1 MKKMI
6 FSAVAL
12 VAFSFA
18 GMANEIEEKKVEE
31 ITLET
36 SNNKIEQVQKP
47 IIVMGYCEGLYLWI
61 KEKVLETFD
70 DEDFASEI
78 AFAAMKRCQDLT

>member
-1 MKKMI
+1 MQKMI

-18 GMANEIEEKKVEE
+18 GMANEIKEKKVEE
-31 ITLET
+31 ISLET

-47 IIVMGYCEGLYLWI
+47 TIVMGYCEGLYLWV
-61 KEKVLETFD
+61 KEKVTNP
-70 DEDFASEI
+70 
-78 AFAAMKRCQDLT
+78 R

>member
-18 GMANEIEEKKVEE
+18 GMANEIEEKKVEIKTIE
-31 ITLET
+31 MET
-36 SNNKIEQVQKP
+36 VKTVDTESSNDCRLARFQAYVA
-47 IIVMGYCEGLYLWI
+47 
-61 KEKVLETFD
+61 
-70 DEDFASEI
+70 ASSVGFSHSE
-78 AFAAMKRCQDLT
+78 ASGMSYSVYFMCLRLNSQF

>member
-18 GMANEIEEKKVEE
+18 GMANEIEDKKL
-31 ITLET
+31 IDET
-36 SNNKIEQVQKP
+36 VLTDCDQCNQWADGQVVGQDPTNSQWMDFVDYCYDQNNCDNPRFRDTVKKKKLSIE
-47 IIVMGYCEGLYLWI
+47 
-61 KEKVLETFD
+61 
-70 DEDFASEI
+70 
-78 AFAAMKRCQDLT
+78 